1 MKSVFPAAVTLLL
14 AIGTP
19 QGALA
24 SCGSAFCSVNTSWD
38 VQGGAMEQGARLHL
52 RYEAIT
58 QDRPRAG
65 SRDVAFGE
73 IRRHHD
79 EVSTRNRNW
88 IGTFDYAFNAD
99 WGVSASAPLV
109 DREHLHIH
117 NHQGQQLREAWD
129 FRSAGDLR
137 VLARY
142 RLSASESRDPP
153 ASGGQGIQFGL
164 KLPTGKFNV
173 RNGSGELAERS
184 LQPGTGTT
192 DALLGAY
199 MIRSLPLNDL
209 SWFVQGMVQVPLNA
223 REGYRAGQRVTVD
236 AGLRYDA
243 TDRWSAMLQVNTVL
257 RARDR
262 GIQAE
267 PEDTGGRAV
276 WIAPGATYAV
286 TRDVRLYGFLQL
298 PVFQYVNGV
307 QITAHKAVVVGLNTR
322 F

>member
-1 MKSVFPAAVTLLL
+1 MKFRHSAAAALL
-14 AIGTP
+14 AFAIPGCAT
-19 QGALA
+19 A

-38 VQGGAMEQGARLHL
+38 VQGGSPEHGARLDL

-58 QDRPRAG
+58 QNRPRTG
-65 SRDVAFGE
+65 SRGIGFGE

-99 WGVSASAPLV
+99 WGVSVSAPLV

-117 NHQGQQLREAWD
+117 NHQGQQLRDAWD
-129 FRSAGDLR
+129 FRAAGDLR

-142 RLSASESRDPP
+142 RLSSSESRDPP
-153 ASGGQGIQFGL
+153 ASGAQGIQFGL
-164 KLPTGKFNV
+164 KLPTGRFNV

-199 MIRSLPLNDL
+199 ITRSLPLSEL
-209 SWFVQGMVQVPLNA
+209 SWFAQGMVQVPLNS
-223 REGYRAGQRVTVD
+223 RDGYRAGQRVTLD

-243 TDRWSAMLQVNTVL
+243 TERWSAMLQVNTVL

-276 WIAPGATYAV
+276 WIAPGASYAV
-286 TRDVRLYGFLQL
+286 TGDVRIYGFLQL

-307 QITAHKAVVVGLNTR
+307 QITAHKAVVIGLNAR

>member
-1 MKSVFPAAVTLLL
+1 MKFRSSAAAALLVFGVP
-14 AIGTP
+14 G
-19 QGALA
+19 GAMA

-38 VQGGAMEQGARLHL
+38 MQGGAMDHGARLDL

-58 QDRPRAG
+58 QNQPRTG
-65 SRDVAFGE
+65 SRDIGFGE

-79 EVSTRNRNW
+79 EVFTRNRNW
-88 IGTFDYAFNAD
+88 VGTFDYAFNAD
-99 WGVSASAPLV
+99 WGLSASAPLV

-129 FRSAGDLR
+129 FRAAGDLR

-142 RLSASESRDPP
+142 RLSSTESRDPP
-153 ASGGQGIQFGL
+153 TSGAQGIQFGL
-164 KLPTGKFNV
+164 KLPTGKFNL

-199 MIRSLPLNDL
+199 MTRSLPLKDL
-209 SWFVQGMVQVPLNA
+209 SWFAQGMVQLPLNT
-223 REGYRAGQRVTVD
+223 RDGYRAGQRVTLDV
-236 AGLRYDA
+236 GLRYDA
-243 TDRWSAMLQVNTVL
+243 TDRWSAMLQLNTVL

-267 PEDTGGRAV
+267 PGDTGGRAV
-276 WIAPGATYAV
+276 WIAPGASYAV
-286 TRDVRLYGFLQL
+286 TKDVRFYGFLQL

-307 QITAHKAVVVGLNTR
+307 QITAHKAVVVGLNAR